1 MTGAVGS
8 PGTVDDGPGQIVFLN
23 GTSSAGTTSLA
34 RAVQD
39 AMATPYL
46 HTGID
51 HFLKG
56 LPPRLLVSFDPAADE
71 APPMT
76 EGWLLPFHDGALVGA
91 PRLGPAA
98 LRVLAGMYRAVAA
111 LAGAGVD
118 VVVDDVIYDVRVLQT
133 AVHALADLPV
143 LFVAVR
149 CPLAVAEQRER
160 DRGDRAPGGA
170 RVFHTLVHSL
180 VATHGRYDLEVDTGV
195 CSPQAGARRIK
206 ETLATGPPGN
216 AFRALRQRL

>member
-1 MTGAVGS
+1 MTGGVGG
-8 PGTVDDGPGQIVFLN
+8 PGTVDSCPGQILFLN
-23 GTSSAGTTSLA
+23 GTSSSGTTSLA

-56 LPPRLLVSFDPAADE
+56 LPPRLLVSFDPTADQAPLAA
-71 APPMT
+71 
-76 EGWLLPFHDGALVGA
+76 EGWLLPFHDGELVGA
-91 PRLGPAA
+91 PQIGPPG
-98 LRVLAGMYRAVAA
+98 LRILTGMYLAIAA

-118 VVVDDVIYDVRVLQT
+118 VVVDDVIYDVRVLRA

-149 CPLAVAEQRER
+149 CPVEVAAQRER
-160 DRGDRAPGGA
+160 DRGDRALGGA
-170 RVFHTLVHSL
+170 RVFHPLVHAL
-180 VATHGRYDLEVDTGV
+180 VAAHGRYDLEIDTV
-195 CSPQAGARRIK
+195 AHSPQAGARRIK
-206 ETLATGPPGN
+206 EALATGPPGS
-216 AFRALRQRL
+216 AFRELRRRL